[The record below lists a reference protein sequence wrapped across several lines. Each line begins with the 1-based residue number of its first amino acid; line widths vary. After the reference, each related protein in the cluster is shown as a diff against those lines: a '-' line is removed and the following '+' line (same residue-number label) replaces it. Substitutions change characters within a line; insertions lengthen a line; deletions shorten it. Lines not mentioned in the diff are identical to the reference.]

1 MRTTIVVGL
10 LFLLSAHAAGAQ
22 SEQAKIIKSC
32 PVLAN
37 AEAAAV
43 LGPGTLFASG
53 VEATSGSARISLLC
67 EFVQGDRTLTV
78 QATKTLGSK
87 DTWET
92 LRKLS
97 NGTIEPALGDYAY
110 SELSEGKTHF
120 VVVKGP
126 LTLELR
132 IGGKGAT
139 PADLPKVRDAAKK
152 AVPKL

>member
-1 MRTTIVVGL
+1 MGTTIVVGL
-10 LFLLSAHAAGAQ
+10 LFFLSAHPAAAQ

-32 PVLAN
+32 PVLTN

-43 LGPGTLFASG
+43 LGSGTLFASG
-53 VEATSGSARISLLC
+53 AEATSGNVRISLLC
-67 EFVQGDRTLTV
+67 EFVQGDRTFTV
-78 QATKTLGSK
+78 QASKTLGGN

-92 LRKLS
+92 IRKLS
-97 NGTIEPALGDYAY
+97 NGTIEQAVGDYAF
-110 SELSEGKTHF
+110 SELDEGKVHF

-139 PADLPKVRDAAKK
+139 SADLPKVREAAKK
-152 AVPKL
+152 AVPRL